1 MDITPTAG
9 ASAINHDDP
18 GRANL
23 AQEDPL
29 VQPDKAR
36 PSNTLHQR
44 LSDGHTGGKDV
55 DLPGT
60 CNGQPKN
67 RG

>member
-1 MDITPTAG
+1 MDITPTA
-9 ASAINHDDP
+9 ADLAVHRDKP
-18 GRANL
+18 GRVDP

-29 VQPDKAR
+29 VQPDNAR
-36 PSNTLHQR
+36 TRNTLHQR
-44 LSDGHTGGKDV
+44 PSVGRAGGKDV

-60 CNGQPKN
+60 CNRHLKN

>member
-1 MDITPTAG
+1 MDVTPTA
-9 ASAINHDDP
+9 AESAVNCDDP
-18 GRANL
+18 GRADL
-23 AQEDPL
+23 ASEDPL

-36 PSNTLHQR
+36 PRNTLHQR
-44 LSDGHTGGKDV
+44 LPVGRAGGKDV

-60 CNGQPKN
+60 CNRHPKN

>member
-1 MDITPTAG
+1 MDVTPTA
-9 ASAINHDDP
+9 AESAVNRDDP
-18 GRANL
+18 GPADL

-29 VQPDKAR
+29 MQPDKAR
-36 PSNTLHQR
+36 ARNTLHQR
-44 LSDGHTGGKDV
+44 LSVGHTGGKDV

-60 CNGQPKN
+60 CNGRPKN